1 MRKELVFA
9 AKRSQLLEVIYVSN
23 NGNTTKRTVKLIK
36 INNST
41 FTAYCFLRKE
51 RRTFA
56 INNILAVVPLMKRV
70 VG

>member
-1 MRKELVFA
+1 MRKELLFA
-9 AKRSQLLEVIYVSN
+9 AKRSGLLEIIYVSN
-23 NGNTTKRTVKLIK
+23 SGKTTKRNVKLIK

-41 FTAYCFLRKE
+41 FTAYCFMRKE

-56 INNILAVVPLMKRV
+56 INNLLAVVPLTERV

>member
-1 MRKELVFA
+1 MRKELLFA
-9 AKRSQLLEVIYVSN
+9 AKRSKLLQIIYISN
-23 NGNTTKRTVKLIK
+23 SGKTTKRTVKLIK

-41 FTAYCFLRKE
+41 FTGYCFLRKE

-56 INNILAVVPLMKRV
+56 INNLLAVVPLTERV